1 MSVVVC
7 ICSVY
12 WQMQIIKYTFTLYI
26 LGVYYINVLS
36 SNSFQVDTFHFEE
49 KLIKTQDV
57 LTRGEAFFPAEKC
70 LKT

>member
-1 MSVVVC
+1 
-7 ICSVY
+7 
-12 WQMQIIKYTFTLYI
+12 MQIIKYTFTLYI

-36 SNSFQVDTFHFEE
+36 SDSFQVDTFHLEE

-57 LTRGEAFFPAEKC
+57 LTRGDEAFFPAEKC